1 MDNRPIGV
9 FDSGFGGLTV
19 AKEIMNQLTNE
30 KIIYFGDTARIP
42 YGSKSKETIIKYAAQ
57 IIRFLLTK
65 DVKAVVIACGTASA
79 QALDD
84 VKELFDLPI
93 IGVVEPGSSA
103 AVRATKNN
111 RIGIIGTEGTIAS
124 KSYEQLI
131 DKNKQNI
138 NVYSVACPLF
148 VPLVEEGWLEDE
160 VTVEVVRRYL
170 AQLKKE
176 DIDTLVLGCTHY
188 PLLTKVIGD
197 FMGDG
202 VTLINTAF
210 ETAHELEQLLDKRNL
225 RGNHVD
231 VEHEF
236 YVSDRAKKFEAFARL
251 ILHKPLR
258 PVEQINI
265 EEY

>member
-19 AKEIMNQLTNE
+19 AMEIMNQLSNE

-42 YGSKSKETIIKYAAQ
+42 YGSKSKETIIKYATQ

-65 DVKAVVIACGTASA
+65 DVKAVVIACGTASS
-79 QALDD
+79 QALEA

-93 IGVVEPGSSA
+93 IGVVEPGSLA

-111 RIGIIGTEGTIAS
+111 KIGIIGTEGTIAS

-131 DKNKQNI
+131 DKKRQDI
-138 NVYSVACPLF
+138 NVYSIPCPLF

-170 AQLKKE
+170 TQLKKD
-176 DIDTLVLGCTHY
+176 DIDTLILGCTHY
-188 PLLTKVIGD
+188 PLLTKVIGN
-197 FMGDG
+197 FMGDE

-210 ETAHELEQLLDKRNL
+210 ETAHELEQLLDEKNL
-225 RGNHVD
+225 RSNHLN

-236 YVSDRAKKFEAFARL
+236 YVSDRAQKFEAFAKL
-251 ILHKPLR
+251 ILKKPLC
-258 PVEQINI
+258 PVEKINI